1 MTRTS
6 KRPRESSP
14 RGHFVGAR
22 INDETRH
29 LLEVLA
35 QLHQESYA
43 AIIERALRGLR
54 HATIEIGGAYQPGP
68 DDDSDGLPTGFDVAE
83 ATWAD
88 QEWLRHLKMYLI
100 RPSLVPPKE
109 QAFWREI
116 CESDNPIE
124 FWLPT
129 GAVEIGQELT
139 DRFGNHVLAIGVPKE
154 DAIDAAWQQFLA
166 YQRSS

>member
-1 MTRTS
+1 MARTS

-22 INDETRH
+22 INSETKH
-29 LLEVLA
+29 LLDVLA

-43 AIIERALRGLR
+43 SIIERALHGLR

-68 DDDSDGLPTGFDVAE
+68 DDESEGLPTGFDVAKE
-83 ATWAD
+83 TWAE
-88 QEWLRHLKMYLI
+88 QEWLRHLKMYLV

-109 QAFWREI
+109 QAFWRQI
-116 CESDNPIE
+116 CEPNNLVE

-129 GAVEIGQELT
+129 GAVEIGQALR
-139 DRFGNHVLAIGVPKE
+139 DQLGDHVLAIGVPNG
-154 DAIDAAWQQFLA
+154 DAMGAVWQQFLA
-166 YQRSS
+166 HQR